1 MATRRE
7 MKRRALACLKK
18 HYFIFV
24 AVCLIS
30 AYLGSE
36 FSISIS
42 RLGIN
47 QNPFNDSYTV
57 NIGGLVVHQGLS
69 DVIYKA
75 LSGDVSQGR
84 ELSLKLRQ
92 QAIDQSMDGH
102 PSFGRSRGVLAGLI
116 NDVTSGSIFV
126 TLIAAVNSMLGS
138 ADLTMNIFIVLSF
151 LMPLMLWFFLQN
163 MYIVISRRM
172 FLEGRCYERLPI
184 RRFLFLLGV
193 KRWLKTCWT
202 MCVVSVFEILW
213 TLTIVGIFIKFYS
226 YYLVPYILAENPDIG
241 TLEAITLSRKMMKG
255 HKWQCFV
262 FELTFLGW
270 DLLGLFTVGLSDILF
285 TSPYKVASFCEYY
298 VQLRAVAKEQD
309 IENSGKLNDRY
320 LYAPANA
327 KVLEAAYSDV
337 WETLKEPVETLEELT
352 GFRGFL
358 MKWFGVLLTYT
369 KRERA
374 YEEGQAR
381 LLKIASLKEAAQG
394 LVYPSRLFP
403 MAERKFIRIEPLR
416 YMRNYSLLT
425 LVLMFFIFSGFGWLW
440 EVCLHMVN
448 HGEFVNRGVLHGPW
462 LPIYGSGGVLI
473 LILLKRLRSHP
484 VREFLSIIILCGFV
498 EYITSWVLEAATGG
512 KRWWDYTGYF
522 LNLHGR
528 ICAEGLLIFGIG
540 GMIIVYVVAP
550 VLDSMLRRI
559 TGKIL
564 LPVCL
569 ALLFL
574 FLSDLAFSSA
584 VPNTGKGVT
593 SPEPT
598 ALAPLPKICCT
609 MEKIMKG

>member
-1 MATRRE
+1 MRGIMDTRRE
-7 MKRRALACLKK
+7 MKGRALASLKK
-18 HYFIFV
+18 HYFIFA

-36 FSISIS
+36 FSTSIS

-47 QNPFNDSYTV
+47 RNPFDDYYTV
-57 NIGGLVVHQGLS
+57 NVGGLVVHQGLS
-69 DVIYKA
+69 DVIEKA
-75 LSGDVSQGR
+75 LSGEVGEGR
-84 ELSLKLRQ
+84 ELSEKIRQ
-92 QAIDQSMDGH
+92 QAIDQSRDDH
-102 PSFGRSRGVLAGLI
+102 PAFGRSRGVLAGLI

-126 TLIAAVNSMLGS
+126 TMIAAINSMLGS
-138 ADLTMNIFIVLSF
+138 ADITMNIFIVLSF
-151 LMPLMLWFFLQN
+151 LMPLMMWFFLQN

-172 FLEGRCYERLPI
+172 FLEGRCYEKLPI

-193 KRWLKTCWT
+193 RRWLKTCWT

-213 TLTIVGIFIKFYS
+213 TLTIAGIFVKFYS

-241 TLEAITLSRKMMKG
+241 TLEAITLSRQMMKG

-262 FELTFLGW
+262 FELSFLGW
-270 DLLGLFTVGLSDILF
+270 DLLGLMTVGLTDILF

-298 VQLRAVAKEQD
+298 VQLRTLAQEQE
-309 IENSGKLNDRY
+309 IENAYKLNDVY
-320 LYAPANA
+320 LYVPADKKTLNA
-327 KVLEAAYSDV
+327 AYGDVLKVLE
-337 WETLKEPVETLEELT
+337 TPVENLEELT

-358 MKWFGVLLTYT
+358 MRWFGILLTYT
-369 KRERA
+369 KRERD

-381 LLKIASLKEAAQG
+381 LLGIASLKEAAG
-394 LVYPSRLFP
+394 GEVYPSRLSP
-403 MAERKFIRIEPLR
+403 LTERRFIRIEPLR
-416 YMRNYSLLT
+416 YMRNYSVLS

-462 LPIYGSGGVLI
+462 LPIYGSGGILI

-484 VREFLSIIILCGFV
+484 VRQFLAIMVLCGVV
-498 EYITSWVLEAATGG
+498 EYMTSWVLEAVTGG

-522 LNLHGR
+522 LNLNGR

-540 GMIIVYVVAP
+540 GMIIVYVLAP
-550 VLDSMLRRI
+550 LLDSLLRRLSR
-559 TGKIL
+559 KIL
-564 LPVCL
+564 VPVCL
-569 ALLFL
+569 LLLCMFL
-574 FLSDLAFSSA
+574 GDLAFSAA

-593 SPEPT
+593 
-598 ALAPLPKICCT
+598 APAR
-609 MEKIMKG
+609 ESQ